1 MATSTLTTVAEALK
15 TYYQGPIIKQLNEK
29 SGPLYAALKK
39 RNRTAVGNLFKFPLQ
54 YGRHGGIG
62 ARAEDGDLPTPSA
75 RKHKMGEASVKN
87 LYARIAL
94 TDKLL
99 KSSKDN
105 RMAFVDE
112 LTEQMANVTVDA
124 NDMIRRNL
132 CNTHEGI
139 MGIVSASVSNQ
150 KNVVVDGNI
159 EAFYQGQVVDIL
171 TDNAGTITKSVDA
184 QEIVDVDRD
193 TNTITFGSNVTV
205 TEGQYIT
212 LAGNYGMELTG
223 LKEILTPNN
232 TLYGINRANA
242 KWFNPQVFDKSSGGQ
257 PAAFDSLWM
266 AKALKVVDN
275 RVGETPSFFVCSDGV
290 ELAYVNEQNTYKRN
304 PEMMKVDGG
313 YKLISY
319 NGVPITAEKYFMS
332 NAMALINLNDFEL
345 AQLADW
351 DWLDADGAILTRIT
365 NKAAYEATMALYAE
379 LICKRPGGQAIILGI
394 EEEG

>member
-29 SGPLYAALKK
+29 SGPLYAALLKK
-39 RNRTAVGNLFKFPLQ
+39 NRTAVGNLFKFPLQ

-87 LYARIAL
+87 LFARIAL

-124 NDMIRRNL
+124 NDMIRRNF
-132 CNTHEGI
+132 CNDHSGT
-139 MGIVSASVSNQ
+139 MGLVKENTTGV
-150 KNVVVDGNI
+150 KVVPVVGNI
-159 EAFYQGQVVDIL
+159 EAFYEGQVVDIL
-171 TDNAGTITKSVDA
+171 TNATTKTVDA
-184 QEIVDVDRD
+184 KEIVDVDRVN
-193 TNTITFGSNVTV
+193 NTITFADNVTNV
-205 TEGQYIT
+205 LENQKIV
-212 LAGNYGMELTG
+212 LAGNYNLELTG
-223 LKEILTPNN
+223 LKEILTPDN

-242 KWFNPQVFDKSSGGQ
+242 KWFNPQVFDKSTAGGD
-257 PAAFDSLWM
+257 PSAFDSLWM

-304 PEMMKVDGG
+304 PEIMKVDGG

-319 NGVPITAEKYFMS
+319 NGVPITAEKYFMA

-351 DWLDADGAILTRIT
+351 DWLDADGAILTRIA

-379 LICKRPGGQAIILGI
+379 LICKRPGGQALIIGI
-394 EEEG
+394 EEEGE

>member
-1 MATSTLTTVAEALK
+1 MATSTLTTVADALK
-15 TYYQGPIIKQLNEK
+15 TYYQGPIVKQLNEK

-39 RNRTAVGNLFKFPLQ
+39 KDKAAVGNLFKFPLQ

-62 ARAEDGDLPTPSA
+62 ARGENDDLPTPSA

-99 KSSKDN
+99 KGSKDN

-112 LTEQMANVTVDA
+112 LTEQMANITVDA
-124 NDMIRRNL
+124 NDMIRRNF
-132 CNTHEGI
+132 CNDHSGT
-139 MGIVSASVSNQ
+139 MGIVTANTTGV
-150 KNVVVDGNI
+150 KVVPVTGNI
-159 EAFYQGQVVDIL
+159 EAFYEGQVVDIL
-171 TDNAGTITKSVDA
+171 TDATTKTVDA
-184 QEIVDVDRD
+184 KEIVDVDRD
-193 TNTITFGSNVTV
+193 ANTITFADNVTSV
-205 TEGQYIT
+205 LKDQMIV
-212 LAGNYGMELTG
+212 LAGNYDLELTG
-223 LKEILTPNN
+223 LKEILTKDN
-232 TLYGINRANA
+232 TLYGINRATA
-242 KWFNPQVFDKSSGGQ
+242 KWFNPQVFDKTSGGL
-257 PAAFDSLWM
+257 PSAFDSLWM

-304 PEMMKVDGG
+304 PEIMKVDGG

-319 NGVPITAEKYFMS
+319 NGVPITAEKYFMA
-332 NAMALINLNDFEL
+332 NTMALINLNDFEL
-345 AQLADW
+345 AQLSDW
-351 DWLDADGAILTRIT
+351 DWLDADGAILTKIA

-379 LICKRPGGQAIILGI
+379 LICKRPGGQAIITGI

>member
-15 TYYQGPIIKQLNEK
+15 TYYQGPITKQLNEK

-39 RNRTAVGNLFKFPLQ
+39 KDKTAVGNLFKFPLQ

-62 ARAEDGDLPTPSA
+62 ARGENDDLPTPSA

-99 KSSKDN
+99 KGSKDN

-112 LTEQMANVTVDA
+112 LTEQMANITVDA
-124 NDMIRRNL
+124 NDMIRRNF
-132 CNTHEGI
+132 CNDHSGT
-139 MGIVSASVSNQ
+139 MG
-150 KNVVVDGNI
+150 VVKENTTGTKVVPVTGNI
-159 EAFYQGQVVDIL
+159 EAFYEGQVVDIL
-171 TDNAGTITKSVDA
+171 TDAATKTVSA
-184 QEIVDVDRD
+184 KEIVDVDRD
-193 TNTITFGSNVTV
+193 AGTITFADNVTDV
-205 TEGQYIT
+205 LADQKIV
-212 LAGNYGMELTG
+212 LAGNYNLELTG
-223 LKEILTPNN
+223 LKEILTKDNS
-232 TLYGINRANA
+232 LYGINRATA
-242 KWFNPQVFDKSSGGQ
+242 KWFNPQVFDKTESGQ
-257 PAAFDSLWM
+257 PSAFDSLWM

-304 PEMMKVDGG
+304 PEIMKVDGG

-319 NGVPITAEKYFMS
+319 NGVPITAEKYFMA
-332 NAMALINLNDFEL
+332 NTMALINLNDFQL
-345 AQLADW
+345 AQLGDW
-351 DWLDADGAILTRIT
+351 DWLDADGAILTRIA

-379 LICKRPGGQAIILGI
+379 LICKRPGGQAIITGI
-394 EEEG
+394 VEEG

>member
-132 CNTHEGI
+132 CNDHSGT
-139 MGIVSASVSNQ
+139 MGLVASDVSGAKVVTVS
-150 KNVVVDGNI
+150 GNI
-159 EAFYQGQVVDIL
+159 EAFYEGQVVDIL
-171 TDNAGTITKSVDA
+171 TDASSKSVDA
-184 QEIVDVDRD
+184 KEIVDVDRD
-193 TNTITFGSNVTV
+193 AGTITFADNVNVT
-205 TEGQYIT
+205 TGQKIV
-212 LAGNYGMELTG
+212 LAGNYNLELTG
-223 LKEILTPNN
+223 LKEILTKDN
-232 TLYGINRANA
+232 TLYGINRAQA
-242 KWFNPQVFDKSSGGQ
+242 KWFNPQVFDKTSGGQ

-290 ELAYVNEQNTYKRN
+290 ELAYVNEQNEYKRN

-351 DWLDADGAILTRIT
+351 DWLDADGAILVRIA

-379 LICKRPGGQAIILGI
+379 LLCKRPGGQAIILGI

>member
-193 TNTITFGSNVTV
+193 TNTITFGSNVSV

-313 YKLISY
+313 YKLIS
-319 NGVPITAEKYFMS
+319 
-332 NAMALINLNDFEL
+332 
-345 AQLADW
+345 
-351 DWLDADGAILTRIT
+351 
-365 NKAAYEATMALYAE
+365 
-379 LICKRPGGQAIILGI
+379 
-394 EEEG
+394 